1 MSEVNIM
8 QIWVVEFD
16 IDKARLNLKGL
27 LLSGQHVTFT
37 VTSLDKPRLQ
47 IKRTSLYPACS
58 EVKNFSG
65 TV

>member
-37 VTSLDKPRLQ
+37 VMSLDKPRL
-47 IKRTSLYPACS
+47 
-58 EVKNFSG
+58 
-65 TV
+65 